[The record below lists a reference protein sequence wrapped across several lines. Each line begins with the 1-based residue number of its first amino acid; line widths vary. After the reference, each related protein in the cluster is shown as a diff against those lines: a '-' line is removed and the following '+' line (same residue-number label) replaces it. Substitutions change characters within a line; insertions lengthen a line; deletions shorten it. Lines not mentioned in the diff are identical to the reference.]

1 VNQIFNKVNKIFE
14 VVAVFILLLFS
25 FSVGANAQALP
36 GENTPPEQNPTQVG
50 LPKPNK
56 SGFSSLS
63 SSSQASSGQIINPP
77 ITTNPV
83 TNQTV
88 ATPST
93 TVRSGGGSWLFF
105 VFVLIAAYFGYNY
118 WMNHQKKSTLKT
130 TEKKLKL

>member
-1 VNQIFNKVNKIFE
+1 MNQIFNKINKILGLS
-14 VVAVFILLLFS
+14 AVFILLLFS
-25 FSVGANAQALP
+25 FSLGADAQALP

-56 SGFSSLS
+56 SGSSSVS
-63 SSSQASSGQIINPP
+63 SSSQTNSEQIANP
-77 ITTNPV
+77 TTNPV

-93 TVRSGGGSWLFF
+93 TVRSGGGSWLIF

-118 WMNHQKKSTLKT
+118 WVNHQKKATLKT